1 MKKTAIQI
9 SCFRVLFLLLLLFYA
24 QAAIS
29 RPVRLIYSG
38 GTIPLYVTSLT
49 QYENGIELANW
60 TKIRIVIDTTNH
72 KLPVGVYTKWRLTIY
87 AGDNSIISD
96 DGNPNLSLD
105 YLKLRFVGF
114 SANPEGYHSFPNET
128 EPYSLSNSEKI
139 FVEGTKLDGFEAEFG
154 ITYQF
159 GVTDQS
165 PSLMNLPW
173 GFYYTQLHIKLE
185 LY

>member
-9 SCFRVLFLLLLLFYA
+9 SYFKTLFLLLLLFYA
-24 QAAIS
+24 QASIS

-49 QYENGIELANW
+49 QYENGIELTNW
-60 TKIRIVIDTTNH
+60 TKIRIVIDTTGH

-87 AGDNSIISD
+87 AADNSIISD
-96 DGNPNLSLD
+96 DGNTDLTLD
-105 YLKLRFVGF
+105 YLKLRSVGF
-114 SANPEGYHSFPNET
+114 NATMPDNYYSFPNDIY
-128 EPYSLSNSEKI
+128 PYSLTNTEKV
-139 FVEGTKLDGFEAEFG
+139 FVEGTKIDGFEAEFG

-159 GVTDQS
+159 GVTG
-165 PSLMNLPW
+165 LMNLPW